1 MPKLYRL
8 WREEMRRLLIPLIL
22 FTLILAACQSSTPVA
37 TEITSETET
46 VQNTAAPTHT
56 IVNTEIPRET
66 EPPTE
71 EVASTDSPP
80 PGCTVISPKP
90 TPGPTQQSLFPP
102 AGEEDWITGPND
114 AAITI
119 IEYGD
124 FQ

>member
-1 MPKLYRL
+1 
-8 WREEMRRLLIPLIL
+8 MRRLLIPLIL

-37 TEITSETET
+37 TEITGETET
-46 VQNTAAPTHT
+46 IQNTEAPTNT
-56 IVNTEIPRET
+56 VVNSET
-66 EPPTE
+66 PQETAPSTE
-71 EVASTDSPP
+71 EVVSTDSPP

-102 AGEEDWITGPND
+102 AGEEDWITGPDD